1 MNEKTKL
8 ILAQQQ
14 IESLLSLLQ
23 TNPYAQMIESH
34 LIQVQVEL
42 NRQLTNLT
50 YSTKYQ
56 CLKVE

>member
-1 MNEKTKL
+1 MNEKTQL

-23 TNPYAQMIESH
+23 TNPYQQHLHFH

-42 NRQLTNLT
+42 NRQLTNLIN
-50 YSTKYQ
+50 STTK
-56 CLKVE
+56 